1 MQGATVHTQQ
11 VIAAV
16 HARQGERPLC
26 RGRRIVLYQVD
37 DRPPPG
43 AS

>member
-1 MQGATVHTQQ
+1 MKGPTVHTQQ

-16 HARQGERPLC
+16 HARRGARPLFS
-26 RGRRIVLYQVD
+26 GRRIVLYQVD
-37 DRPPPG
+37 DRPPPA